1 MPLKLQVVTIKGRSL
16 AQIGATCGVTPGS
29 KNFAEQLFVRL
40 FGAKGKINSIELF
53 EKAGIKV
60 KTANLLRGKPAEDT
74 KFYTVDFD
82 GFQDKNLTGRLL
94 DATPWVR

>member
-1 MPLKLQVVTIKGRSL
+1 MVTK
-16 AQIGATCGVTPGS
+16 P
-29 KNFAEQLFVRL
+29 
-40 FGAKGKINSIELF
+40 
-53 EKAGIKV
+53 KAIARGIKV